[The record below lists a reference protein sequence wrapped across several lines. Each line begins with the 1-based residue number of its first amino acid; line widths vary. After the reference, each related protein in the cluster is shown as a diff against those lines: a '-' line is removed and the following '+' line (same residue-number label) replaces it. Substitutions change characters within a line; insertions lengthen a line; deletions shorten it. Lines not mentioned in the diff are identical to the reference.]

1 MLKFA
6 QALTPSFT
14 RMLPRTN
21 LFWRTFLLL
30 TLLVALSFSVWS
42 QLFRIFERSPR
53 SQQIAQQIVSV
64 VNLTQSALIN
74 SNPERRLQLL
84 ADLKDNEGI
93 RIYPLEPEDVRL
105 PLNDRPLTN
114 MILKRVRA
122 VLGEGTELE
131 GSVNGLP
138 GLWVSFR
145 IDDDDYW
152 AVLPRERIDRA
163 PALEWFTLGS
173 IALLLA
179 LCGAV
184 VFGKW
189 LNRPLA
195 NITRAAEAMTRGEK
209 PATLPEKG
217 PTEVRLLNQSFNHM
231 VNALERIDADRALIL
246 AGLSHDLR
254 TPITRLRLESEM
266 APIDDATRNAINGDL
281 AQMEHIVTQFLD
293 YARISQ
299 QEHTQHNKCRENIDL
314 QALVQDVIQPYLSP
328 TRQQEEKF
336 TLNAE
341 VHAVPPCLGHARELR
356 RAVINLIENAI
367 RYGHS
372 PSDQIAHISLKVA
385 LIDSPAQKS
394 LQISVADRGVGVA
407 PDKIEHL
414 KRPFTR
420 LDEARGAANG
430 AGLGLAIVQRIA
442 EQHHGRL
449 DIESA
454 ENQGFTARLVIP
466 LR

>member
-1 MLKFA
+1 MFK
-6 QALTPSFT
+6 
-14 RMLPRTN
+14 LPRTS

-30 TLLVALSFSVWS
+30 TLLITLSFLVWS
-42 QLFRIFERSPR
+42 ELFRIFERDPR

-84 ADLKDNEGI
+84 EDLKDNEGI
-93 RIYPLEPEDVRL
+93 RIYPLEPEDVRV
-105 PLNDRPLTN
+105 PLKDRPLTN

-122 VLGEGTELE
+122 VLGEGTELQGE
-131 GSVNGLP
+131 VNGVP

-145 IDDDDYW
+145 IEDDDYW
-152 AVLPRERIDRA
+152 AVLPLERINRA
-163 PALEWFTLGS
+163 PALEWLTLGS

-179 LCGAV
+179 LLGAV

-189 LNRPLA
+189 LNRPLSK
-195 NITRAAEAMTRGEK
+195 ITQAAEAMARGEK

-231 VNALERIDADRALIL
+231 VSTLERLDADRALIL

-266 APIDDATRNAINGDL
+266 APIDEITRNAINGDL

-293 YARISQ
+293 YARITQ
-299 QEHTQHNKCRENIDL
+299 QEQTQQNKRRESIDL
-314 QALVQDVIQPYLSP
+314 QALVQDVLQPYQAP
-328 TRQQEEKF
+328 ARQQEEKF
-336 TLNAE
+336 TLA
-341 VHAVPPCLGHARELR
+341 VTTQAVPPCLGHPRELR

-367 RYGHS
+367 RYGRSTSQHTAE
-372 PSDQIAHISLKVA
+372 ITLA
-385 LIDSPAQKS
+385 LSASEKS
-394 LQISVADRGVGVA
+394 IQISVADRGVGVTS
-407 PDKIEHL
+407 DQIEHL

-420 LDEARGAANG
+420 LDEARSSANG
-430 AGLGLAIVQRIA
+430 SGLGLAIVQRIA
-442 EQHHGRL
+442 EQHQGRFE
-449 DIESA
+449 IESSK
-454 ENQGFTARLVIP
+454 EERPGFTARLVLP
-466 LR
+466 LL